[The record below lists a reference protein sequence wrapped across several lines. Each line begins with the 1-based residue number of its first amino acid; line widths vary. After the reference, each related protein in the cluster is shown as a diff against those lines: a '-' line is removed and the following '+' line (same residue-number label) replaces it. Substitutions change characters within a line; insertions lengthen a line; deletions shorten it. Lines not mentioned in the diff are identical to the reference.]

1 VNTHH
6 GDLEAAADQ
15 ILAARMDESE
25 TASKPAASK
34 PAASKPAASKPAAPK
49 PAASKPAARKPGQ
62 AAEQDEAVV
71 LICEPSQHGGTGH
84 ANTALGSA
92 YNTQAKTQLECE
104 QGAAREA
111 HSAAANT
118 LEAWLKRQP
127 EQKVLLVGMGQFY
140 DQYAAAGQI
149 VKHRGI
155 RPFAADHGALFLVSG
170 KGPAM
175 AIRATSTHRAGD
187 EERRRDQDGELYTK
201 VEFIGEYGGVLEW
214 EQAERELR
222 VDGQTQASRPQGGKS
237 KGGKSK
243 PPPRAITLEDAD
255 GQEITLAAR
264 IEEEEDDDDEELL
277 GSLGRLDLS
286 RGSPD
291 SDEYVVPGTSL
302 ELALVSFFAPQP
314 LAACRVAPRTSL
326 YVGEN
331 AFEQAPSG
339 VELGLLGHLQSAKQ
353 DQVFINV
360 TDPFCLITVGV
371 QGSGKSHTTA
381 CILESC
387 LLPFPPVVNAHQPM
401 AVLVCHYDQSEV
413 NCCEATGLSNPSAKV
428 AFLLS
433 AYGDTM
439 IPPSLSDSQIL
450 VLCSP
455 SFYHQRSKYYAGV
468 CEVRPLLFKW
478 KSLKAQQLKKLMKLD
493 ESSTQ
498 LYVALMLDMLRD
510 FQRQEKVPAYEDF
523 IQQVQDLATVPGQS
537 GPLKQR
543 FQMLSSFV
551 YESDKNESLRD
562 VGVDLADVMEAGRM
576 VVVDLTDPMMSPADA
591 NGVFQVLLET
601 FRFKQI
607 PRAGKLVAFDE
618 AHRYM
623 GMHGESDA
631 LAQEITNCA
640 RLMRHEGMRLVISTQ
655 SPKVMPEE
663 LLELTTVLISHRFQS
678 NDWHTYLAKKVP
690 LPEGSFETIR
700 SLAPGEA
707 LVYSARP
714 CLTAQDEMGRGAEV
728 IRVQV
733 RKRLTADRG
742 ASRVNRKMLN
752 KQFVPARDAS
762 GASAGVPLPLPHTLV
777 AAGAA
782 SAPRSHFDSAK
793 EEEEEEQI
801 AAVTAASSLMH

>member
-1 VNTHH
+1 MHFDEVAGLGYVHQYLQQNASKARPWH
-6 GDLEAAADQ
+6 GEQVEGETRAMAKQRSKNRAEDEEWYQNVAEM
-15 ILAARMDESE
+15 LAAHGGWMQLTELGSNPKKMGRRPAGKLKALVESHDQFLL
-25 TASKPAASK
+25 K
-34 PAASKPAASKPAAPK
+34 
-49 PAASKPAARKPGQ
+49 
-62 AAEQDEAVV
+62 QDETNHLMWCVRLA
-71 LICEPSQHGGTGH
+71 P
-84 ANTALGSA
+84 
-92 YNTQAKTQLECE
+92 
-104 QGAAREA
+104 GATVPASGATVPASGA
-111 HSAAANT
+111 HVT
-118 LEAWLKRQP
+118 H
-127 EQKVLLVGMGQFY
+127 
-140 DQYAAAGQI
+140 
-149 VKHRGI
+149 KHRE
-155 RPFAADHGALFLVSG
+155 LVSG

-175 AIRATSTHRAGD
+175 AIRATSTHLAGD

-543 FQMLSSFV
+543 FQMLSSLV

-801 AAVTAASSLMH
+801 SPR

>member
-1 VNTHH
+1 MAKGSSTTRAEDKEWYRKVA
-6 GDLEAAADQ
+6 EK
-15 ILAARMDESE
+15 LAAHGELALTELGGPKLGRRPAGKVKALLECQSQFILRQSE
-25 TASKPAASK
+25 TAPLMWFVRLAPGANAPAF
-34 PAASKPAASKPAAPK
+34 
-49 PAASKPAARKPGQ
+49 
-62 AAEQDEAVV
+62 
-71 LICEPSQHGGTGH
+71 GG
-84 ANTALGSA
+84 
-92 YNTQAKTQLECE
+92 E
-104 QGAAREA
+104 
-111 HSAAANT
+111 
-118 LEAWLKRQP
+118 
-127 EQKVLLVGMGQFY
+127 V
-140 DQYAAAGQI
+140 
-149 VKHRGI
+149 
-155 RPFAADHGALFLVSG
+155 LVSG
-170 KGPAM
+170 VA
-175 AIRATSTHRAGD
+175 
-187 EERRRDQDGELYTK
+187 DGLA
-201 VEFIGEYGGVLEW
+201 VSGV
-214 EQAERELR
+214 A
-222 VDGQTQASRPQGGKS
+222 DGAASGLVMRQQQGLAQTGQPQGSRPQGGTI
-237 KGGKSK
+237 K

-255 GQEITLAAR
+255 GPEVTLAAR
-264 IEEEEDDDDEELL
+264 IEEEEDF
-277 GSLGRLDLS
+277 GRLDLA
-286 RGSPD
+286 RASPD
-291 SDEYVVPGTSL
+291 SDDDAAPEASL
-302 ELALVSFFAPQP
+302 ELALRNYFAPQP
-314 LAACRVAPRTSL
+314 LAARRTVPRTTL
-326 YVGEN
+326 YGGEN

-339 VELGLLGHLQSAKQ
+339 IELGLLGHLQSAKDGMQ
-353 DQVFINV
+353 NQVFLNV

-387 LLPFPPVVNAHQPM
+387 LLPFPPVVNVHQPM
-401 AVLVCHYDQSEV
+401 AVLVCHYDQSDV
-413 NCCEATGLSNPSAKV
+413 NCCEATGLSNPSARI
-428 AFLLS
+428 ASLLS
-433 AYGDTM
+433 AYGGTM

-510 FQRQEKVPAYEDF
+510 FQRQEKVPAYEEF
-523 IQQVQDLATVPGQS
+523 IRQFEGLATVPGQS

-562 VGVDLADVMEAGRM
+562 AGVDLADVMLAGRM

-601 FRFKQI
+601 FRSKQV

-623 GMHGESDA
+623 GLNGESDA
-631 LAQEITNCA
+631 LAREITDCA

-655 SPKVMPEE
+655 SPKAMPEE
-663 LLELTTVLISHRFQS
+663 LLELTTILISHRFQS
-678 NDWHTYLAKKVP
+678 NDWHAYLAKKVP

-714 CLTAQDEMGRGAEV
+714 CLSAQDEMGRGAEV

-742 ASRVNRKMLN
+742 ASRVNRKMHHPAGPSDAAATD
-752 KQFVPARDAS
+752 QFAGSEDVTVEPQPS
-762 GASAGVPLPLPHTLV
+762 GPDPSGEIPWGEIATNSGVATNGGGGSDRELDVDTLLALAQTTASA
-777 AAGAA
+777 AAWAA
-782 SAPRSHFDSAK
+782 AL
-793 EEEEEEQI
+793 
-801 AAVTAASSLMH
+801 AAA